1 LNTLTKQL
9 KMIRKI
15 TSLFIV
21 VTAFIACATNPV
33 TGRKQFRLVSE
44 QELQAM
50 ATQEYQQ
57 FLSTNRTVSPSAD
70 RDAEMVR
77 RVGQRIAN
85 AVTSYYKE
93 QGLGDVLDG
102 YKWEYNLVNNKE
114 ANAWCMPGGKI
125 VVYTGLLPITQNEA
139 ALAIVIGHEVSHAV
153 LQHGNERVSQ
163 GLAQQ
168 LGGAALSVALS
179 NQPAA
184 TQNLFYQAYGIGSQ
198 VGVLLPFSRKQEL
211 EADRYGMRW
220 AAIAGY
226 NPREAITLWERMEKM
241 SDGNKPP
248 EFLSTHPAEG
258 RRIEQLQK
266 YLPEALKYYK
276 PMGR

>member
-1 LNTLTKQL
+1 
-9 KMIRKI
+9 MIRKI

-21 VTAFIACATNPV
+21 VTAFIACSTNPL
-33 TGRKQFRLVSE
+33 TNRKQLRLVSE

-57 FLSTNRTVSPSAD
+57 FLSTNRAVSPSGD

-77 RVGQRIAN
+77 RVGQRIAS
-85 AVTSYYKE
+85 AVTNYYKQ
-93 QGLGDVLDG
+93 QGLGDALEG
-102 YKWEYNLVNNKE
+102 YQWEYNLVNNKE

-125 VVYTGLLPITQNEA
+125 VVYSGLLPITQNEA

-179 NQPAA
+179 SQPAA

-211 EADRYGMRW
+211 EADRFGMRW

-241 SDGNKPP
+241 SDGQKPP

-266 YLPEALKYYK
+266 YLPEALTYYK
-276 PMGR
+276 PMGK